1 MTILSESIS
10 LPAFEVNP
18 GGPGSPIMTAMKVPH
33 AAIVLPV
40 LLLLAA
46 CAEKGDNVYRTWVGP
61 DRPNM
66 AIVTLRLGDDVRD
79 VTIRERTLA
88 RSDYGTILLVPG
100 EHMLYERDDASI
112 VITISPVLINTE
124 QARARGELIL
134 GHTYILHA
142 GKSKASGERALWIE
156 DARSGEIF
164 IDTR

>member
-1 MTILSESIS
+1 
-10 LPAFEVNP
+10 
-18 GGPGSPIMTAMKVPH
+18 MTAMKILYATV
-33 AAIVLPV
+33 ALPA

-66 AIVTLRLGDDVRD
+66 AIVTLRLGDEVRD
-79 VTIRERTLA
+79 VTIRERVLP

-100 EHMLYERDDASI
+100 QYTLHEQDNASI
-112 VITISPVLINTE
+112 AISIPPVLINTE

-134 GHTYILHA
+134 GHTYILRA
-142 GKSKASGERALWIE
+142 GKSDSGNRALWVE
-156 DARSGEIF
+156 DARSGDIF